1 MRNFSYKSL
10 AAILACALLATP
22 IWANNPFEDTTVTV
36 QSSSTTESEE
46 IADTATTEDSAA
58 ETKAAAPEVKSENKE
73 GIITAGALNVRNA
86 PWGDVLGTIHK
97 DDKVQITGSMGDWY
111 IIDFN
116 GKTGYIY
123 SSWVTTDDK
132 QGITKATYGTVVSG
146 QNLSIRRVP
155 SGDIIGEYE
164 PGTKVYILGEVGD
177 WYKIKYNNNEAF
189 VLKKYVDVT
198 GKVSASTAPATQAST
213 GSFTK
218 FTGYCTASTLNVRA
232 SGWGTVVGYLYNG
245 NSVTITGEDGDWY
258 KCDFKG
264 TTRYVSK
271 KYISKTKPTGS
282 SSSSSSSNNYSNAG
296 SSSATGNATSAQSG
310 TLQERVVSC
319 ARALVGSTNFR
330 GNDVSGGRLAC
341 AKVATTALKNAG
353 ALDSVVLN
361 CRSAV
366 KNLKAKGWVEVSVP
380 PYQEGDVITWK
391 TYDYTGDGV
400 KDEDTHIGIILKEGN
415 TYKAMNNSSSLR
427 TPRISEINIAP
438 ISRVLRKVN

>member
-198 GKVSASTAPATQAST
+198 GKVAVPAA
-213 GSFTK
+213 
-218 FTGYCTASTLNVRA
+218 TLFLHA
-232 SGWGTVVGYLYNG
+232 
-245 NSVTITGEDGDWY
+245 E
-258 KCDFKG
+258 
-264 TTRYVSK
+264 
-271 KYISKTKPTGS
+271 
-282 SSSSSSSNNYSNAG
+282 
-296 SSSATGNATSAQSG
+296 
-310 TLQERVVSC
+310 
-319 ARALVGSTNFR
+319 
-330 GNDVSGGRLAC
+330 
-341 AKVATTALKNAG
+341 
-353 ALDSVVLN
+353 
-361 CRSAV
+361 
-366 KNLKAKGWVEVSVP
+366 
-380 PYQEGDVITWK
+380 
-391 TYDYTGDGV
+391 
-400 KDEDTHIGIILKEGN
+400 
-415 TYKAMNNSSSLR
+415 M
-427 TPRISEINIAP
+427 
-438 ISRVLRKVN
+438 